1 MELKS
6 LSVGIGITTMY
17 KDLAEDQIRLGVVG
31 LGYVGL
37 PLAVEFGKK
46 FKTIGYDL
54 SLGRIQELKSGIDV
68 TKEVDADQLS

>member
-1 MELKS
+1 MELNS

-37 PLAVEFGKK
+37 PLAVEFGKNSK
-46 FKTIGYDL
+46 QLDTILVWVEFKN
-54 SLGRIQELKSGIDV
+54 
-68 TKEVDADQLS
+68 

>member
-46 FKTIGYDL
+46 FKQLDTIL
-54 SLGRIQELKSGIDV
+54 VWVEFKN
-68 TKEVDADQLS
+68 